1 MFFRGR
7 EAGVPNSA
15 SFCSVLRRGR
25 RWSDGGER
33 EEVDVEERG
42 AIVIILLA
50 FTSLQLSP
58 SCVVDRED
66 VFWIESNKKSQ
77 KKTNLVGRAVVT
89 NLPSQQQKTPTS
101 NLCELSCFYQN
112 DVKTENHFAKGRA
125 KGLKYGLDTGL
136 RTHWS
141 IKEQQLSGI
150 NSN

>member
-58 SCVVDRED
+58 LFLV
-66 VFWIESNKKSQ
+66 IERMYSLYS
-77 KKTNLVGRAVVT
+77 
-89 NLPSQQQKTPTS
+89 
-101 NLCELSCFYQN
+101 
-112 DVKTENHFAKGRA
+112 
-125 KGLKYGLDTGL
+125 GL
-136 RTHWS
+136 RA
-141 IKEQQLSGI
+141 IKSPKRKQISWGGL
-150 NSN
+150 